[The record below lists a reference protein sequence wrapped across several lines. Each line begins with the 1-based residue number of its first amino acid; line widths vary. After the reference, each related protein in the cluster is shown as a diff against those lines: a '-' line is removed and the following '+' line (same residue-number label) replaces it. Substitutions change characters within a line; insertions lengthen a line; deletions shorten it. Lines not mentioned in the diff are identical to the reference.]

1 MHVRLMS
8 ECFQSRAHIEV
19 QLSGE
24 LFCTSLCCIPRG
36 CFCFEYL
43 QLFTIPIP
51 TMELLA
57 YSALTLEPP
66 RGFQV
71 RDLAQILAKFEGI
84 RDSIPVTNI

>member
-1 MHVRLMS
+1 
-8 ECFQSRAHIEV
+8 
-19 QLSGE
+19 
-24 LFCTSLCCIPRG
+24 
-36 CFCFEYL
+36 
-43 QLFTIPIP
+43 
-51 TMELLA
+51 MELLA